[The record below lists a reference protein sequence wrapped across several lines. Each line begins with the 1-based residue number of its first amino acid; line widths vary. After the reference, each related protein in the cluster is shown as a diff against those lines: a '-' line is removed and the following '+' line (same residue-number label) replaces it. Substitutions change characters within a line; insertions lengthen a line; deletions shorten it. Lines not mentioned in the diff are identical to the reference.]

1 MSQLLTQDRADGVAV
16 LGRGARASD
25 AASAD
30 RRELRETSSRHLT
43 NNSVQEHF
51 VQRLD
56 EVVAE
61 ERPQSGVEGPPTV
74 MALPSKATHHQTR
87 VHNER
92 LVVRTVYDLGPI
104 SRADVARQTGLT
116 RTTVSDVVTGLLD
129 DGVVRE
135 IGRGQSTGGKAP
147 ILLEVDQDARL
158 VVGLDLGEEHF
169 AGSVVNLRGEIR
181 RSVELPVAGRDGDD
195 AVQLVYVLLDRL
207 LDGIAAPLLG
217 IGIGTPGLVDSRTGT
232 IRRAVNLDWR
242 DLPLG
247 EMVAERFGVP
257 VNVAND
263 SQAAALA
270 EYTYAG
276 GDRVPNLIAIRVGR
290 GVGAGLIVRG
300 ALFQGD
306 GSGAGE
312 IGHIVV
318 DDDGALCRCGR
329 TGCLETVAGMRAI
342 EGKATHATGRPTD
355 LDDVSAALR
364 AGEAW
369 AVSIVDEAGGALGR
383 AIAALVGALDVE
395 RVVVLGP
402 VTVLGEPWLAA
413 VRREAGSHALALLV
427 DDLEIDVGRP
437 TTNVVIRG
445 ASALLVARELGLSL
459 VR

>member
-1 MSQLLTQDRADGVAV
+1 
-16 LGRGARASD
+16 
-25 AASAD
+25 
-30 RRELRETSSRHLT
+30 
-43 NNSVQEHF
+43 
-51 VQRLD
+51 
-56 EVVAE
+56 
-61 ERPQSGVEGPPTV
+61 
-74 MALPSKATHHQTR
+74 MALPSKATHQQTR
-87 VHNER
+87 VHNEH

-135 IGRGQSTGGKAP
+135 IGRGPSSGGKAP
-147 ILLEVDQDARL
+147 ILLEVDEDARL
-158 VVGLDLGEEHF
+158 VVGLDLGEEQF
-169 AGSVVNLRGEIR
+169 AGSLVNLRGEIR
-181 RSVELPVAGRDGDD
+181 RTVELPVAGRDGDD
-195 AVQLVYVLLDRL
+195 AVQLVYVLLDEL
-207 LDGIAAPLLG
+207 LDGVAAPLLG

-247 EMVAERFGVP
+247 AMVGERYDVP

-270 EYTYAG
+270 EYTFAG
-276 GDRVPNLIAIRVGR
+276 GGRVPNLIAIRVGR
-290 GVGAGLIVRG
+290 GVGAGLVLRG

-306 GSGAGE
+306 GFGAGE

-329 TGCLETVAGMRAI
+329 SGCLETVAGMRAI
-342 EGKATHATGRPTD
+342 EARAAATTGGPTD
-355 LDDVSAALR
+355 LEAVRAAAD

-369 AVSIVDEAGGALGR
+369 AVEIVEDAGKALGR
-383 AIAALVGALDVE
+383 SIAALTGALDIE
-395 RVVVLGP
+395 RVVLLGP
-402 VTVLGEPWLAA
+402 VTGLGDRWLAA
-413 VRREAGSHALALLV
+413 VRREAGGGALALLA
-427 DDLEIDVGRP
+427 DTLDIQVGRP

-445 ASALLVARELGLSL
+445 ASSLLVARELGLSL

>member
-1 MSQLLTQDRADGVAV
+1 
-16 LGRGARASD
+16 
-25 AASAD
+25 
-30 RRELRETSSRHLT
+30 
-43 NNSVQEHF
+43 
-51 VQRLD
+51 
-56 EVVAE
+56 
-61 ERPQSGVEGPPTV
+61 
-74 MALPSKATHHQTR
+74 MALPRTTQKATHQQTR

-92 LVVRTVYDLGPI
+92 LIVRTVYDLGPL

-116 RTTVSDVVTGLLD
+116 RTTVSDVVGGLIA

-147 ILLEVDQDARL
+147 ILLEIDQDARL
-158 VVGLDLGEEHF
+158 VVGLDLGEEQF
-169 AGSVVNLRGEIR
+169 AGSLVNLRGEIR
-181 RSVELPVAGRDGDD
+181 RNVELPVAGRDGDE
-195 AVQLVYVLLDRL
+195 ALRLVFDLLDEL
-207 LDGIAAPLLG
+207 LDGVSAPLLG

-247 EMVAERFGVP
+247 AIIADRYDVP

-276 GDRVPNLIAIRVGR
+276 EARVPNLIAIRVGR
-290 GVGAGLIVRG
+290 GVGAGLILRG

-312 IGHIVV
+312 IGHTVVV
-318 DDDGALCRCGR
+318 DRDGALCRCGR

-342 EGKATHATGRPTD
+342 ETRANAATGAPTG
-355 LDDVSAALR
+355 LSDVRDAAAR
-364 AGEAW
+364 GEAW
-369 AVSIVDEAGGALGR
+369 ATTIVDDAGAALGR
-383 AIAALVGALDVE
+383 GIAALIGALDVQ
-395 RVVVLGP
+395 RIVLLGP
-402 VTVLGEPWLAA
+402 VTELGDRWLAA
-413 VRREAGSHALALLV
+413 VRNAATTGALALLA
-427 DDLEIDVGRP
+427 DDVAITVGRP
-437 TTNVVIRG
+437 TSNVVIRG

>member
-1 MSQLLTQDRADGVAV
+1 
-16 LGRGARASD
+16 
-25 AASAD
+25 
-30 RRELRETSSRHLT
+30 
-43 NNSVQEHF
+43 
-51 VQRLD
+51 
-56 EVVAE
+56 
-61 ERPQSGVEGPPTV
+61 
-74 MALPSKATHHQTR
+74 MALPTKATHQQTR

-92 LVVRTVYDLGPI
+92 LVVRTLYDLGPI
-104 SRADVARQTGLT
+104 SRAEVARLTGLT
-116 RTTVSDVVTGLLD
+116 RTTVSDVVTTLLD

-135 IGRGQSTGGKAP
+135 IGRGPSSGGKAP
-147 ILLEVDQDARL
+147 ILLEVDDDARL

-169 AGSVVNLRGEIR
+169 AGSLVNLRGDIR
-181 RSVELPVAGRDGDD
+181 RTVELAVDGRDGD
-195 AVQLVYVLLDRL
+195 AALALVFDLLDRL
-207 LDGIAAPLLG
+207 LDGTTAPLLG

-247 EMVAERFGVP
+247 EIVAERYTVP

-290 GVGAGLIVRG
+290 GVGAGLILRG

-312 IGHIVV
+312 IGHVVV

-342 EGKATHATGRPTD
+342 EARAASVTGRPTD
-355 LDDVSAALR
+355 LAAVRTALE

-369 AVSIVDEAGGALGR
+369 ATAIADDAGGALGR
-383 AIAALVGALDVE
+383 AIAGLIGALDV
-395 RVVVLGP
+395 RRIVLLGP
-402 VTVLGEPWLAA
+402 VTDLGQAWLSA
-413 VRREAGSHALALLV
+413 VRREATSRALALLA
-427 DDLEIDVGRP
+427 DDIEIAVARP

>member
-1 MSQLLTQDRADGVAV
+1 
-16 LGRGARASD
+16 
-25 AASAD
+25 
-30 RRELRETSSRHLT
+30 
-43 NNSVQEHF
+43 
-51 VQRLD
+51 
-56 EVVAE
+56 
-61 ERPQSGVEGPPTV
+61 
-74 MALPSKATHHQTR
+74 MALPTKATHQQTR

-92 LVVRTVYDLGPI
+92 LVVRTLYDLGPI
-104 SRADVARQTGLT
+104 SRAEVARLTGLT
-116 RTTVSDVVTGLLD
+116 RTTVSDVVTTLLD

-135 IGRGQSTGGKAP
+135 IGRGPSSGGKAP
-147 ILLEVDQDARL
+147 ILLEVDDDARL

-169 AGSVVNLRGEIR
+169 AGSLVNLRGDIR
-181 RSVELPVAGRDGDD
+181 RTVELAVDGRDGD
-195 AVQLVYVLLDRL
+195 AALALVFDLLDRL
-207 LDGIAAPLLG
+207 LDGTTAPLLG

-247 EMVAERFGVP
+247 EIVANRYTVP

-290 GVGAGLIVRG
+290 GVGAGLILRG

-312 IGHIVV
+312 IGHVVV

-342 EGKATHATGRPTD
+342 EARAASVTGRPTD
-355 LDDVSAALR
+355 LAAVRTALE

-369 AVSIVDEAGGALGR
+369 ATAIADDAGGALGR
-383 AIAALVGALDVE
+383 AIAGLIGALDV
-395 RVVVLGP
+395 RRIVLLGP
-402 VTVLGEPWLAA
+402 VTDLGQAWLSA
-413 VRREAGSHALALLV
+413 VRREATSRALALLA
-427 DDLEIDVGRP
+427 DDIEIAVARP

>member
-1 MSQLLTQDRADGVAV
+1 MAMPRTTQ
-16 LGRGARASD
+16 
-25 AASAD
+25 
-30 RRELRETSSRHLT
+30 
-43 NNSVQEHF
+43 
-51 VQRLD
+51 
-56 EVVAE
+56 
-61 ERPQSGVEGPPTV
+61 
-74 MALPSKATHHQTR
+74 KATHQQTR

-92 LVVRTVYDLGPI
+92 LVVRTVYDLGPL

-116 RTTVSDVVTGLLD
+116 RTTVSDVVGALIE

-135 IGRGQSTGGKAP
+135 VGRGQSTGGKAP

-158 VVGLDLGEEHF
+158 VVGLDLGEEQF
-169 AGSVVNLRGEIR
+169 AGSLVNLRGQIR
-181 RSVELPVAGRDGDD
+181 RTVELQVAGRDGDD
-195 AVQLVYVLLDRL
+195 AVQVVFKLLDQL
-207 LDGIAAPLLG
+207 LDGVSAPLLG

-247 EMVAERFGVP
+247 AIVADRYDVP

-276 GDRVPNLIAIRVGR
+276 EARVPNLIAIRVGR
-290 GVGAGLIVRG
+290 GVGAGLVLRG

-312 IGHIVV
+312 IGHTVV
-318 DDDGALCRCGR
+318 DSDGARCRCGR

-342 EGKATHATGRPTD
+342 EGRAAAATGRPTD
-355 LDDVSAALR
+355 LATIRDAA
-364 AGEAW
+364 AIGEAW
-369 AVSIVDEAGGALGR
+369 ATEIVDDAGAALGG
-383 AIAALVGALDVE
+383 AIAALIGALDVQ
-395 RVVVLGP
+395 RIVLLGP
-402 VTVLGEPWLAA
+402 VTDLGDRWLRAVHDAA
-413 VRREAGSHALALLV
+413 TSRSLALLA
-427 DDLEIDVGRP
+427 DDAEISVGRP

>member
-1 MSQLLTQDRADGVAV
+1 
-16 LGRGARASD
+16 
-25 AASAD
+25 
-30 RRELRETSSRHLT
+30 
-43 NNSVQEHF
+43 
-51 VQRLD
+51 
-56 EVVAE
+56 
-61 ERPQSGVEGPPTV
+61 
-74 MALPSKATHHQTR
+74 MALPTKATHQQTR

-92 LVVRTVYDLGPI
+92 LVVRTLYDLGPI
-104 SRADVARQTGLT
+104 SRAEVARLTGLT
-116 RTTVSDVVTGLLD
+116 RTTVSDVVTTLLD

-135 IGRGQSTGGKAP
+135 IGRGPSSGGKAP
-147 ILLEVDQDARL
+147 ILLEVDDDARL

-169 AGSVVNLRGEIR
+169 AGSLVNLRGDIR
-181 RSVELPVAGRDGDD
+181 RTVELAVDGRDGD
-195 AVQLVYVLLDRL
+195 AALALVFDLLDRL
-207 LDGIAAPLLG
+207 LDGTTAPLLG

-247 EMVAERFGVP
+247 EIVAERYTVP

-290 GVGAGLIVRG
+290 GVGAGLILRG

-312 IGHIVV
+312 IGHVVV

-342 EGKATHATGRPTD
+342 EARAASVTGRPTD
-355 LDDVSAALR
+355 LAAVRTALD

-369 AVSIVDEAGGALGR
+369 ATAIADDAGGALGR
-383 AIAALVGALDVE
+383 AIAGLIGALDV
-395 RVVVLGP
+395 RRIVLLGP
-402 VTVLGEPWLAA
+402 VTDLGQAWLSA
-413 VRREAGSHALALLV
+413 VRREATSRALALLA
-427 DDLEIDVGRP
+427 DDIEIAVARP

>member
-1 MSQLLTQDRADGVAV
+1 MFSDWTKS
-16 LGRGARASD
+16 ARRSAD
-25 AASAD
+25 AAGD
-30 RRELRETSSRHLT
+30 GGPT
-43 NNSVQEHF
+43 
-51 VQRLD
+51 
-56 EVVAE
+56 
-61 ERPQSGVEGPPTV
+61 RP
-74 MALPSKATHHQTR
+74 MALPTKATHRQTR

-92 LVVRTVYDLGPI
+92 LVVRTLYDLGPV
-104 SRADVARQTGLT
+104 SRAEVARLTGLT
-116 RTTVSDVVTGLLD
+116 RTTVSDVISGLLD

-135 IGRGQSTGGKAP
+135 IGRGPSSGGKAP
-147 ILLEVDQDARL
+147 ILLQVDDDARL

-169 AGSVVNLRGEIR
+169 AGSLVNLRGEIR
-181 RSVELPVAGRDGDD
+181 RSVELAVDGRDGD
-195 AVQLVYVLLDRL
+195 AALALVFELLDQL
-207 LDGIAAPLLG
+207 LDGSTAPLLG

-247 EMVAERFGVP
+247 EIVAERYDVP

-290 GVGAGLIVRG
+290 GVGAGLILRG

-312 IGHIVV
+312 IGHVVV
-318 DDDGALCRCGR
+318 DPAGELCRCGR
-329 TGCLETVAGMRAI
+329 TGCLETVAGMRVI
-342 EGKATHATGRPTD
+342 EARATAVTGRPTD
-355 LDDVSAALR
+355 LAAVRSAIVTGQPWALAIADD
-364 AGEAW
+364 AGA
-369 AVSIVDEAGGALGR
+369 ALGR
-383 AIAALVGALDVE
+383 SIAGLIGALDVQ
-395 RVVVLGP
+395 RIVLLGP
-402 VTVLGEPWLAA
+402 VTELGEPWLAA
-413 VRREAGSHALALLV
+413 VRREAGSRALALLADDV
-427 DDLEIDVGRP
+427 DIAVAQP

>member
-1 MSQLLTQDRADGVAV
+1 
-16 LGRGARASD
+16 
-25 AASAD
+25 
-30 RRELRETSSRHLT
+30 
-43 NNSVQEHF
+43 
-51 VQRLD
+51 
-56 EVVAE
+56 
-61 ERPQSGVEGPPTV
+61 
-74 MALPSKATHHQTR
+74 MALPTKATHQQTR

-92 LVVRTVYDLGPI
+92 LVVRTLYDLGPI
-104 SRADVARQTGLT
+104 SRAEVARLTGLT
-116 RTTVSDVVTGLLD
+116 RTTVSDVVASLLD
-129 DGVVRE
+129 EGVVRE
-135 IGRGQSTGGKAP
+135 IGRGPSSGGKAP
-147 ILLEVDQDARL
+147 ILLEVDDDARL

-169 AGSVVNLRGEIR
+169 AGSLVNLRGEIR
-181 RSVELPVAGRDGDD
+181 RTAELAVDGRDGAAALD
-195 AVQLVYVLLDRL
+195 LVFDLLDRL
-207 LDGIAAPLLG
+207 LDGTTAPLLG

-247 EMVAERFGVP
+247 EIVAERYAVP

-290 GVGAGLIVRG
+290 GVGAGLVLRG

-312 IGHIVV
+312 IGHVVV

-342 EGKATHATGRPTD
+342 EARAAAVTGRPTD
-355 LDDVSAALR
+355 LAAVR
-364 AGEAW
+364 TAIAAGEPW
-369 AVSIVDEAGGALGR
+369 AIAIADEAGAALGR
-383 AIAALVGALDVE
+383 AIAGLIGALDIRRIVL
-395 RVVVLGP
+395 LGP
-402 VTVLGEPWLAA
+402 VTDLGAPWLAA
-413 VRREAGSHALALLV
+413 VRRDAGSRALALLA
-427 DDLEIDVGRP
+427 DDIEIAVARP

>member
-1 MSQLLTQDRADGVAV
+1 
-16 LGRGARASD
+16 
-25 AASAD
+25 
-30 RRELRETSSRHLT
+30 
-43 NNSVQEHF
+43 
-51 VQRLD
+51 
-56 EVVAE
+56 
-61 ERPQSGVEGPPTV
+61 
-74 MALPSKATHHQTR
+74 MALPTKATHQQTR

-92 LVVRTVYDLGPI
+92 LVVRTLYDLGPI
-104 SRADVARQTGLT
+104 SRAEVARLTGLT
-116 RTTVSDVVTGLLD
+116 RTTVSDVVTTLLD

-135 IGRGQSTGGKAP
+135 IGRGPSSGGKAP
-147 ILLEVDQDARL
+147 ILLEVDDDARL

-169 AGSVVNLRGEIR
+169 AGSLVNLRGDIR
-181 RSVELPVAGRDGDD
+181 RTVELAVDGRDGD
-195 AVQLVYVLLDRL
+195 AALALVFDLLDRL
-207 LDGIAAPLLG
+207 LDGTTAPLLG

-247 EMVAERFGVP
+247 EIVAERYTVP

-290 GVGAGLIVRG
+290 GVGAGLILRG

-312 IGHIVV
+312 IGHVVV

-342 EGKATHATGRPTD
+342 EARAAAVTGRPTD
-355 LDDVSAALR
+355 LAAVRAALE

-369 AVSIVDEAGGALGR
+369 ATAIADEAGGALGR
-383 AIAALVGALDVE
+383 AIAGLIGALDIRRIVL
-395 RVVVLGP
+395 LGP
-402 VTVLGEPWLAA
+402 VTDLGEAWLSA
-413 VRREAGSHALALLV
+413 VRREATSRALALLA
-427 DDLEIDVGRP
+427 DDIEIAVARP

>member
-1 MSQLLTQDRADGVAV
+1 
-16 LGRGARASD
+16 
-25 AASAD
+25 
-30 RRELRETSSRHLT
+30 
-43 NNSVQEHF
+43 
-51 VQRLD
+51 
-56 EVVAE
+56 
-61 ERPQSGVEGPPTV
+61 
-74 MALPSKATHHQTR
+74 MALPTKATHQQTR

-92 LVVRTVYDLGPI
+92 LVVRTLYDLGPI
-104 SRADVARQTGLT
+104 SRAEVARLTGLT
-116 RTTVSDVVTGLLD
+116 RTTVSDVVTTLLD

-135 IGRGQSTGGKAP
+135 IGRGPSSGGKAP
-147 ILLEVDQDARL
+147 ILLEVDDDARL

-169 AGSVVNLRGEIR
+169 AGSLVNLRGDIR
-181 RSVELPVAGRDGDD
+181 RTVELAVDGRDGD
-195 AVQLVYVLLDRL
+195 AALALVFDLLDRL
-207 LDGIAAPLLG
+207 LDGTTAPLLG

-247 EMVAERFGVP
+247 EIVAERYTVP

-290 GVGAGLIVRG
+290 GVGAGLILRG

-312 IGHIVV
+312 IGHVVV

-342 EGKATHATGRPTD
+342 EARAASVTGRPTD
-355 LDDVSAALR
+355 LAAVRTALD

-369 AVSIVDEAGGALGR
+369 ATAIADDAGGALGR
-383 AIAALVGALDVE
+383 AIAGLIGALDV
-395 RVVVLGP
+395 RRIVLLGP
-402 VTVLGEPWLAA
+402 VTDLGQVWLSA
-413 VRREAGSHALALLV
+413 VRREATSRALALLA
-427 DDLEIDVGRP
+427 DDIEIAVARP

>member
-1 MSQLLTQDRADGVAV
+1 
-16 LGRGARASD
+16 
-25 AASAD
+25 
-30 RRELRETSSRHLT
+30 
-43 NNSVQEHF
+43 
-51 VQRLD
+51 
-56 EVVAE
+56 
-61 ERPQSGVEGPPTV
+61 
-74 MALPSKATHHQTR
+74 MALPTKATHQQTR

-92 LVVRTVYDLGPI
+92 LVVRTLYDLGPI
-104 SRADVARQTGLT
+104 SRAEVARLTGLT
-116 RTTVSDVVTGLLD
+116 RTTVSDVVTTLLD

-135 IGRGQSTGGKAP
+135 IGRGPSSGGKAP
-147 ILLEVDQDARL
+147 ILLEVDDDARL

-169 AGSVVNLRGEIR
+169 AGSLVNLRGDIR
-181 RSVELPVAGRDGDD
+181 RTVELAVDGRDGD
-195 AVQLVYVLLDRL
+195 AALALVFDLLDRL
-207 LDGIAAPLLG
+207 LDGTTAPLLG

-247 EMVAERFGVP
+247 EIVAKRNTVP

-290 GVGAGLIVRG
+290 GVGAGLILRG

-312 IGHIVV
+312 IGHVVV

-329 TGCLETVAGMRAI
+329 TGCLETIAGMRAI
-342 EGKATHATGRPTD
+342 EARAASITGRPTD
-355 LDDVSAALR
+355 LAAVRTALE

-369 AVSIVDEAGGALGR
+369 ATVIADDAGGALGR
-383 AIAALVGALDVE
+383 AIAGLIGALDV
-395 RVVVLGP
+395 RRIVLLGP
-402 VTVLGEPWLAA
+402 VTDLGQAWLSA
-413 VRREAGSHALALLV
+413 VRREATSRALALLA
-427 DDLEIDVGRP
+427 DDIEIAVARP